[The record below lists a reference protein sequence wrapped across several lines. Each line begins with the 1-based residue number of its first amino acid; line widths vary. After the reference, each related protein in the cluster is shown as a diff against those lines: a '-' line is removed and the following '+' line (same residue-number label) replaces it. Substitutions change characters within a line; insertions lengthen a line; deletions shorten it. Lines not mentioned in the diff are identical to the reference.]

1 MLEVIGY
8 IISTLFLIVLSILDI
23 KTYNLK
29 NGFIPSALTTSFII
43 IAFILGGFNIGVNVL
58 LSGVL
63 VGLLAWLFIDLEMF
77 YGLPDLKVMI
87 ATGMT
92 FITMFDVLYFGL
104 FIAIIGLVVKFFISR
119 YSKNKAVNMPFIPV
133 ILCAYIGGV
142 ALALY

>member
-1 MLEVIGY
+1 
-8 IISTLFLIVLSILDI
+8 
-23 KTYNLK
+23 
-29 NGFIPSALTTSFII
+29 FIPSALTTSFII

-133 ILCAYIGGV
+133 ILCAYIGGA